1 MSNVK
6 SVFIT
11 ARLYFNTGHILAPV
25 ESLVIVSFFKSGI
38 AVSGR
43 RRMEIGLPTLTASIA
58 TSDMN

>member
-1 MSNVK
+1 
-6 SVFIT
+6 VFIT